1 MTPPLPGTWP
11 TLADDGR
18 PKGET
23 METGW
28 KVAQA
33 LLERVGPREAKGI
46 VWSALEAGRI
56 DGYQAV
62 AVLAW
67 VVE

>member
-1 MTPPLPGTWP
+1 
-11 TLADDGR
+11 
-18 PKGET
+18 

>member
-1 MTPPLPGTWP
+1 
-11 TLADDGR
+11 
-18 PKGET
+18 
-23 METGW
+23 METTR

-33 LLERVGPREAKGI
+33 LLERVSPREAKGM
-46 VWSALEAGRI
+46 VWSALVEGRI

-67 VVE
+67 VEEER

>member
-1 MTPPLPGTWP
+1 
-11 TLADDGR
+11 
-18 PKGET
+18 
-23 METGW
+23 METAR

-33 LLERVGPREAKGI
+33 LLERVSPREAKGM

-67 VVE
+67 VEE